1 MLDLSRPAALTF
13 DCYGTLID
21 WETGILRA
29 VRAESPLP
37 ATTDDHI
44 LETYARLE
52 QAAEAGPFRP
62 YREVLREVARGL
74 ADTLGF
80 PLRSPGFLADSIPDW
95 PAFPDT
101 PAALATLASRYRLAI
116 LSNIDPDLFA
126 HSLPKLTAAGARFG
140 AVVTAADARSYKPA
154 AGHFRLGLAALSLPA
169 ERVLHIAQSL
179 YHDIAPARALG
190 LATVWVNR
198 RAGRPGQGA
207 TSPASANPD
216 LEVPDLATLAAMV

>member
-1 MLDLSRPAALTF
+1 MLDLSRPSALTF

-29 VRAESPLP
+29 VRAQALTPNI
-37 ATTDDHI
+37 TDDHI

-52 QAAEAGPFRP
+52 QTAEAGPFRP
-62 YREVLREVARGL
+62 YREVLHEVARGL
-74 ADTLGF
+74 ADALGF
-80 PLRSPGFLADSIPDW
+80 PLRNPNFLADSVADW
-95 PAFPDT
+95 SAFPDT

-116 LSNIDPDLFA
+116 LSNIDPDLLA
-126 HSLPKLTAAGARFG
+126 HSLPKLTAAGARFS

-154 AGHFRLGLAALSLPA
+154 PGHFRLGLAALSLPA

-190 LATVWVNR
+190 LSTVWVNR

-207 TSPASANPD
+207 TYPASATPD